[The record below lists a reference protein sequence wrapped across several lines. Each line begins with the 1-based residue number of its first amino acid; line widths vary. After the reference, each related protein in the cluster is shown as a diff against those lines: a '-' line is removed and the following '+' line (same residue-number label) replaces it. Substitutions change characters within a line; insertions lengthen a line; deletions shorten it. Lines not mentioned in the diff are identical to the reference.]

1 VWDEARLGAIVFFL
15 LLGGW
20 VGAGPVEATA
30 GRHVVPAAYVCLA
43 VSRTS
48 LLIRATR

>member
-1 VWDEARLGAIVFFL
+1 VWDEARRGAIVFFL
-15 LLGGW
+15 LLGGGW

-43 VSRTS
+43 VTYEPTNTS
-48 LLIRATR
+48 Y